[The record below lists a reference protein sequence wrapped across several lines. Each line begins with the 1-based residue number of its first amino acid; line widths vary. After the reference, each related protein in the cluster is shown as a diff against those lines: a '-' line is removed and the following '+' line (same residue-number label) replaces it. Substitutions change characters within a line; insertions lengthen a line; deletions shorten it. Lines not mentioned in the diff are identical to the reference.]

1 MKTESKNVRNFIFT
15 ENEESLKE
23 FEMIE
28 LKGGNSELCASKN
41 ISCKSTNKNCPDSKC
56 CSSFDSLRA
65 ETT

>member
-1 MKTESKNVRNFIFT
+1 MKTESKNVSNFIFT

-28 LKGGNSELCASKN
+28 LKGGNSDLCVSTN
-41 ISCKSTNKNCPDSKC
+41 ILCISTNKNCPDSKC
-56 CSSFDSLRA
+56 SSSSESLCT